1 MNKYDQRYE
10 AWSAAARV
18 VNEATLATDE
28 ERAALMEAHAAF
40 SEAYSASAVNMK
52 IQLPTRKD
60 CEFMLAL
67 LSGVLYRIEKHTIRA
82 RPYNAGFIL
91 TIRGLL
97 LNEWTK
103 DYEFSL

>member
-1 MNKYDQRYE
+1 M
-10 AWSAAARV
+10 
-18 VNEATLATDE
+18 
-28 ERAALMEAHAAF
+28 
-40 SEAYSASAVNMK
+40 
-52 IQLPTRKD
+52 PTRKD

-67 LSGVLYRIEKHTIRA
+67 LAGVLHKIDKHTIRA
-82 RPYNAGFIL
+82 RPYNAGFTL

>member
-10 AWSAAARV
+10 AWEAAARV
-18 VNEATLATDE
+18 VDEAVLATAE
-28 ERAALMEAHAAF
+28 EHAALMETHAAF

-52 IQLPTRKD
+52 IQLPTRHG
-60 CEFMLAL
+60 LRVHARPSL
-67 LSGVLYRIEKHTIRA
+67 GVLYRVEKHTIRA
-82 RPYNAGFIL
+82 RPYNAGFTL